1 MLPSGY
7 LDGSLLYRDYID
19 AAVYL
24 LSVISAVIM
33 ISWRISRRRHFIVRW
48 ALCAGA
54 LLIFICGVTY
64 PIQLAT
70 LDGEFANYLIW
81 FHTAKYFVVFI
92 FSDIAVKIC
101 CDCDWWAALFCASTG
116 YCIQHINARVGAII
130 QDVLLTNADWTLKL
144 CVSLLINAAVYL
156 IFYIFVLRRSP
167 EKVVVRVSQRWQIAL
182 AAFVVGVSICYNSF
196 GISYAYNII
205 LYCRTNGIESFVGY
219 EILIFNYVMSLIIAF
234 LILALEFTALSNKEL
249 SLERNMLKQLL
260 AEKRAQYESEKRN
273 IELINIKCHDI
284 KHQLNSLR
292 GVVYDEQLK
301 ELREAVNI
309 YDDSAETGCDALDVV
324 LRQKKLLCNKSGI
337 RLTCMVDGSK
347 LDFVPEHEL
356 YSLFTNVIDNAVDGV
371 KDLPE
376 EKRVIS
382 ITQSMEG
389 GEYVIAT
396 ENFFGGALNFSDGLP
411 STTKRGEG
419 HGYGMKSMRMIVEK
433 NGGRFS
439 VNTYKD
445 VFVVRFAFPLSVAER
460 NNKIKQ

>member
-1 MLPSGY
+1 MLPEGY

-33 ISWRISRRRHFIVRW
+33 ISWRMSRRRRFIVRW

-81 FHTAKYFVVFI
+81 FHTAKFFAVFI
-92 FSDIAVKIC
+92 FSGIAVKIC
-101 CDCDWWAALFCASTG
+101 CDCDWWAALFCASAG
-116 YCIQHINARVGAII
+116 YCIQHINARANAIF
-130 QDVLLTNADWTLKL
+130 QDVLLTNADWALKL
-144 CVSLLINAAVYL
+144 CVSLLVNAVVYL
-156 IFYIFVLRRSP
+156 LFYILVLRRSP
-167 EKVVVRVSQRWQIAL
+167 EKVVVRVSQRWQIVL

-196 GISYAYNII
+196 GVSYAYTVIS
-205 LYCRTNGIESFVGY
+205 YCQLNGIESFIGY

-284 KHQLNSLR
+284 KHQLNSLK

-301 ELREAVNI
+301 ELRDTVNI
-309 YDDSAETGCDALDVV
+309 YDDSAETGSDALDVV
-324 LRQKKLLCNKSGI
+324 LQQKKLLCNKSGI

-347 LDFVPEHEL
+347 LDFMPEHEL
-356 YSLFTNVIDNAVDGV
+356 YSLFTNVVDNAVDGV

-382 ITQSMEG
+382 ITQSVEG
-389 GEYVIAT
+389 GEYVIST
-396 ENFFGGALNFSDGLP
+396 ENFFGGALNFSGGLP

-419 HGYGMKSMRMIVEK
+419 HGYGMKSMRMIIEK
-433 NGGRFS
+433 NGGKLS

-445 VFVVRFAFPLSVAER
+445 VFVVRFAFPLSVVGR
-460 NNKIKQ
+460 NS